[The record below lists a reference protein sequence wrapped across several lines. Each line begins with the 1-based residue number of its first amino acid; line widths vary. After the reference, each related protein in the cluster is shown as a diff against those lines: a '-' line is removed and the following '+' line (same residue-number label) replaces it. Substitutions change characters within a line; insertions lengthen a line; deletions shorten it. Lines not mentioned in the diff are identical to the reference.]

1 MSKFDHVIESQQFNE
16 DTLKELFDL
25 ADEVKNNPTRYSTP
39 GKIMASLF
47 YEPSTRTRLSFES
60 AMLRLGGSVIS
71 TENAKEFSSFSKG
84 ESLEDSIKVISGY
97 ADIIALRHFEI
108 GAAKRAASA
117 SNIPV
122 VNAGDGAGQHPTQA
136 LLDLYTIQSYFPQ
149 VDGLTVAMVGDLRYG
164 RTTRSLCY
172 LLGRFFKVKI
182 IFVAP
187 PICRMADDIKG
198 YLDKQSCTWEELEF
212 EEALSLSDCIYM
224 TRVQKERFLHMENYE
239 KAANKYQINKDSLP
253 LINNNAIIMHPLP
266 RLKEINP
273 EIDED
278 PRMIYFEQ
286 AQNGVWIRMALILM
300 LLNGNN

>member
-108 GAAKRAASA
+108 GAAKRAASV

-253 LINNNAIIMHPLP
+253 LINKNAIIMHPLP